1 MAEKLT
7 TLLRFKPVA
16 TTEHLLF
23 NLRNFNFF
31 RKSDEGKAIMFFG
44 KCRFLNSFIAVP
56 YVASSELVFFRATRL
71 YPLLKEQVAG
81 VLVVREQPD
90 TLYISNLAVE
100 PEYREHGI
108 AMAILNFCARMATRT
123 GKSWLELSV
132 LKTNVTARRLYQK
145 AGFTVKE
152 NRRWS
157 LILVKKVTNH

>member
-1 MAEKLT
+1 MAKKLT
-7 TLLRFKPVA
+7 TLLRFKHVT

-31 RKSDEGKAIMFFG
+31 RRSDEGKAIMFFG
-44 KCRFLNSFIAVP
+44 TSRFLNSLIAIP

-71 YPLLKEQVAG
+71 YAMLKEQVAG
-81 VLVVREQPD
+81 VLVVREEPD

-108 AMAILNFCARMATRT
+108 GTDMLNFCARMATRT
-123 GKSWLELSV
+123 GKNWLELSV
-132 LKTNVTARRLYQK
+132 LKTNVTARRLYGK

-157 LILVKKVTNH
+157 LILAKKVTNH